1 MFAFFYCSLSVS
13 CQQPAACRL
22 LSLPAPETLQ
32 TSLPAA
38 SGSANSSRF
47 PAPGPVSLFRFRPPA
62 LPALSLPASG
72 SVSLFRFQLP
82 DLSAAFRCRPPAR
95 SRHPCLPPP
104 DLPTPPGSRPPV
116 LSVPPGFR
124 PPDLSNCRS
133 GDVKS
138 AKPTCFEAPD
148 LCRTACRNLAESVRF
163 TIQKCAGSCRLSH
176 CSGPNAGPDLAN
188 IEKSCK
194 LCNISGGKSEE
205 DFRPK
210 NHTYR
215 HFTPPCAPCGRD
227 ARRDRGARPAR
238 DADDAPARHI
248 LRAWAAGPYAKA

>member
-1 MFAFFYCSLSVS
+1 MPFSIVHFRFRANRRLPAVS
-13 CQQPAACRL
+13 FRCRPRNAPDIPACRL
-22 LSLPAPETLQ
+22 RTCQLLPVSDPRSCQPLSFSTAGPVSRLSLSAPGTLQ

-38 SGSANSSRF
+38 SGPANSSRF
-47 PAPGPVSLFRFRPPA
+47 PTPGPVSLFR
-62 LPALSLPASG
+62 
-72 SVSLFRFQLP
+72 
-82 DLSAAFRCRPPAR
+82 
-95 SRHPCLPPP
+95 
-104 DLPTPPGSRPPV
+104 
-116 LSVPPGFR
+116 FR

-227 ARRDRGARPAR
+227 ARRVRGARPAR